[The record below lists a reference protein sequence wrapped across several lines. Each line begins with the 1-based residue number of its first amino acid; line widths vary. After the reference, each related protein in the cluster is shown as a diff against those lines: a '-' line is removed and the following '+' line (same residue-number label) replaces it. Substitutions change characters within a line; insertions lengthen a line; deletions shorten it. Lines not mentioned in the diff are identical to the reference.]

1 MAKHEQPTTEQLHPL
16 ERKTTPGKTEGTTT
30 LIVIAVLLL
39 VASILTLNPLA
50 IGASIINLFLMAI
63 VCSCLD
69 RSNSMETCLTDIRDA
84 LNLQTIR
91 LEIISRQM
99 LDGGDV
105 RRAAAQIGELKD
117 IAEETRDMISYLQ
130 PEKEIEEG

>member
-1 MAKHEQPTTEQLHPL
+1 MAKKEQPTTEKLHPL

-39 VASILTLNPLA
+39 LASILTMSPLA
-50 IGASIINLFLMAI
+50 IGASVVILFLMAI

-69 RSNSMETCLTDIRDA
+69 RSHNMETCLTDIRDS

-91 LEIISRQM
+91 LETISRQM
-99 LDGGDV
+99 MDGSDM
-105 RRAAAQIGELKD
+105 RHDLLPAA
-117 IAEETRDMISYLQ
+117 
-130 PEKEIEEG
+130 